1 MVNYLKFTPEMSNN
15 WFRSLHETEKQR
27 PWAFNRI
34 MNASTESQME
44 SKLWLAT
51 ELINADIKPKN
62 VALLGGWFAHIITAL
77 LIDELNVNNVINFEI
92 DSDAHFIS
100 FKFNRRYQ
108 DKSMYRSIR
117 KNIMIN
123 SLKGRHYDMFDP
135 SLKLSGNS
143 KECWDLII
151 NTSCEHMF
159 PMWKFRELNPQLN
172 SSWYVLQSTDDDQYD
187 DHINCVKSPEEL
199 ADQSQLVDVL
209 YSGSKV
215 LSNGMTRFMVI
226 GR

>member
-1 MVNYLKFTPEMSNN
+1 MVEYLKFTPEMSNN
-15 WFRSLHETEKQR
+15 WFRTWNETQKQR
-27 PWAFNRI
+27 PWAYKRLLD
-34 MNASTESQME
+34 ASTQSQME

-51 ELINADIKPKN
+51 ELINVNVKPKN

-100 FKFNRRYQ
+100 FKFNKRYQ
-108 DKSMYRSIR
+108 NKNMYRSIR
-117 KNIMIN
+117 RNIMIN
-123 SLKGRHYDMFDP
+123 SLKGKHYDMFNKNEE
-135 SLKLSGNS
+135 S
-143 KECWDLII
+143 WDLII

-159 PMWKFRELNPQLN
+159 PMWKFRELNPQLK
-172 SSWYVLQSTDDDQYD
+172 SSWYVLQSTNDDQYD

-199 ADQSQLVDVL
+199 ADQAQLVDIL
-209 YSGSKV
+209 YSGSKT
-215 LSNGMTRFMVI
+215 LSNGMKRFMVI

>member
-1 MVNYLKFTPEMSNN
+1 MVEYLKFTPEMSNN
-15 WFRSLHETEKQR
+15 WFRTWSETQKQR
-27 PWAFNRI
+27 PWAFKRLLD
-34 MNASTESQME
+34 ASTESQME

-62 VALLGGWFAHIITAL
+62 VALLGGWFSHIITAL
-77 LIDELNVNNVINFEI
+77 LIDEIYVENIVNYEI

-100 FKFNRRYQ
+100 FKFNRRYREQ
-108 DKSMYRSIR
+108 EKYQSIR
-117 KNIMIN
+117 KNIMTTKID
-123 SLKGRHYDMFDP
+123 LKNKKANHD
-135 SLKLSGNS
+135 
-143 KECWDLII
+143 CII

-199 ADQSQLVDVL
+199 IDQAQLVDVL

>member
-1 MVNYLKFTPEMSNN
+1 
-15 WFRSLHETEKQR
+15 
-27 PWAFNRI
+27 
-34 MNASTESQME
+34 MNVD
-44 SKLWLAT
+44 
-51 ELINADIKPKN
+51 N
-62 VALLGGWFAHIITAL
+62 
-77 LIDELNVNNVINFEI
+77 
-92 DSDAHFIS
+92 DAHFIS

-123 SLKGRHYDMFDP
+123 SLKGRPYDMFD
-135 SLKLSGNS
+135 SS

-172 SSWYVLQSTDDDQYD
+172 SSWYVLQSTNDDQYD
-187 DHINCVKSPEEL
+187 DHINCVKSSEEL
-199 ADQSQLVDVL
+199 ADQAQLVDVL

-215 LSNGMTRFMVI
+215 LSNGMTRFMVV

>member
-1 MVNYLKFTPEMSNN
+1 MVEYLKFTPEMSNN
-15 WFRSLHETEKQR
+15 WFRTWSETQKQR
-27 PWAFNRI
+27 PWAFRRLLDS
-34 MNASTESQME
+34 STESQME

-62 VALLGGWFAHIITAL
+62 VVLLGGWFAHIITAL

-92 DSDAHFIS
+92 DNDAHFIS

-123 SLKGRHYDMFDP
+123 SLKGRPYDMFD
-135 SLKLSGNS
+135 SS

-172 SSWYVLQSTDDDQYD
+172 SSWYVLQSTNDDQYD
-187 DHINCVKSPEEL
+187 DHINCVKSSEEL
-199 ADQSQLVDVL
+199 ADQAQLVDVL

-215 LSNGMTRFMVI
+215 LSNGMTRFMVV

>member
-44 SKLWLAT
+44 SKLWLASKIQGLGT
-51 ELINADIKPKN
+51 K
-62 VALLGGWFAHIITAL
+62 VALLGGWYAHIITSL
-77 LIDELNVNNVINFEI
+77 LIDEVGVDSVTNFEI
-92 DSDAHFIS
+92 DHDAHFIS
-100 FKFNRRYQ
+100 FKFNRRY
-108 DKSMYRSIR
+108 KEAGKYRSIR
-117 KNIMIN
+117 RNVMTD
-123 SLKGRHYDMFDP
+123 S
-135 SLKLSGNS
+135 LSGV
-143 KECWDLII
+143 KPYEEWDLII

-159 PMWKFRELNPQLN
+159 PMWKFRDLNPQLK
-172 SSWYVLQSTDDDQYD
+172 SSWYVLQSTDDDQYE
-187 DHINCVKSPEEL
+187 DHINCVKSPDEL
-199 ADQSQLVDVL
+199 ADQAKLVDVL

-215 LSNGMTRFMVI
+215 LSNGMNRFMVI